1 MEVLHI
7 KINTFLV
14 QEQFPK
20 QERRSTWA
28 SLYAIAG
35 KSAEGRVSGEGEGG
49 GVKRQVEKKS
59 QQLN

>member
-49 GVKRQVEKKS
+49 GETASGEEKPTT
-59 QQLN
+59 